1 MTLTELRYIAV
12 LAEVR
17 HFGRAAER
25 CNVAQPTLS
34 AAVKKLEDELG
45 VILFER
51 SPADVRITPVGS
63 LVVEQARCVLAE
75 AARVK
80 EIAQSGRDALAGPLR
95 LGAIYT
101 VGPYLLPSLIPL
113 VHARAPAMPLMIEE
127 NYTARLVESLKA
139 GVLDMIV
146 IALPFAEIGLVARGV
161 YDEPLRVVVPAEHA
175 WAERMEVGAA
185 ELAEEPLLLLG
196 AGNCFRDQVLEVCPR
211 LRDPRP
217 NGLSRTL
224 EGSSLETIRH
234 MVASGMGITVLPS
247 SCADPLAQTNPL
259 VRVLPF
265 APAQPTRRIALVW
278 RTSFPR
284 SAAVDVLLQAM
295 QDCAL
300 PGTCRPAS
308 PDSDINAAG
317 GSVCAA

>member
-1 MTLTELRYIAV
+1 MTLTDLRYIAV
-12 LAEVR
+12 LAELR

-25 CNVAQPTLS
+25 CHVAQPTLS

-45 VILFER
+45 VTLFER
-51 SPADVRITPVGS
+51 SPADVRITPVGEA
-63 LVVEQARCVLAE
+63 VVEQARRVLAE

-80 EIAQSGRDALAGPLR
+80 ELAQSGRDALVGALR

-101 VGPYLLPSLIPL
+101 VGPYLLPSLIPI

-139 GVLDMIV
+139 GALDAIV

-161 YDEPLRVVVPAEHA
+161 YDEPLRVVVPAQHR
-175 WAERMEVGAA
+175 WAQRSEIRPA
-185 ELAEEPLLLLG
+185 ELAEEPMLLLG

-211 LRDPRP
+211 LREAEP
-217 NGLSRTL
+217 NGRARAM

-247 SCADPLAQTNPL
+247 SCADPLAHTNPL
-259 VRVLPF
+259 IRVLPF
-265 APAQPTRRIALVW
+265 AALQPTRRIALVW

-284 SAAVDVLLQAM
+284 IAAVDVLLRAIE
-295 QDCAL
+295 DCAL
-300 PGTCRPAS
+300 PGSCCPTS
-308 PDSDINAAG
+308 PDSAINAAG
-317 GSVCAA
+317 GGTCSA